1 MSAIS
6 STNAIDAIAV
16 GYQRQTKL
24 CEYYADIDIGY
35 ILHGVRFDKQAVLF
49 DLFTE
54 IHDLF
59 YLFIYLFIET
69 YLLGFL
75 IFWWILWNH

>member
-16 GYQRQTKL
+16 GLVINAKL
-24 CEYYADIDIGY
+24 NYADIDIGY

-75 IFWWILWNH
+75 IF

>member
-16 GYQRQTKL
+16 GLVINAKL
-24 CEYYADIDIGY
+24 NYADIGIGY

-75 IFWWILWNH
+75 IF